1 LLYCMTYEFFL
12 LHDSVIQKS
21 TILASQKRLIRIVC
35 LKIFSYIA
43 VRFRLCLLT
52 LARLVFHLACQR
64 TLLFS
69 VKSQGLQN

>member
-1 LLYCMTYEFFL
+1 MTYEFFL